1 MNKIIYLS
9 YRIGGKSGSAKSSI
23 DVLSALAL
31 LKDNVL
37 CFTPLLDYKE
47 IFNII
52 FNKNFKSVRYFIFEN
67 NSSYIHRIW
76 RLITVILLKVFKKYV
91 DLPNYDDMLLIVNT
105 NIDKSYIDYI
115 KREYNVIKAVNINRG
130 GVNFYGKKGIQN
142 QLLYLN
148 SFDYVVFLTKSLQK
162 DWTKVGF
169 SKKSFIIPNSV
180 DRGCDLNSFE
190 NNVNINRQKL
200 AYIGSIQKR
209 KGQDIALKCL
219 IENKLICLSISFYGN
234 YVASFK
240 HEFERLLEK
249 AKSIGIDAS
258 YNGYKKIHKIL
269 SLHDIVILCSRGEAM
284 PRTVLEA
291 LMYGRIVI
299 ASNTDGIKD
308 IIKHEHNGFLYDC
321 NDPSEFYELLIK
333 VTSNEYDLSKISANA
348 KKTYA
353 HNYSFQNYVSRWR
366 NSIELVLSDIDC
378 KKI

>member
-1 MNKIIYLS
+1 MKIAYLS
-9 YRIGGKSGSAKSSI
+9 YRIGGKSGSAKSSV
-23 DVLSALAL
+23 DVLNALAL
-31 LKDNVL
+31 SNNELF
-37 CFTPLLDYKE
+37 CFTPLVDYKE

-52 FNKNFKSVRYFIFEN
+52 FNKNFKSAKYFIFKN
-67 NSSYIHRIW
+67 SSSYIHSIW
-76 RLITVILLKVFKKYV
+76 SLITVILLKVFKKYI
-91 DLPNYDDMLLIVNT
+91 DFSNHDDVLLIVNT
-105 NIDKSYIDYI
+105 NIDKSYIEFI

-148 SFDYVVFLTKSLQK
+148 SFDYVAFLTKSLEN
-162 DWTKVGF
+162 DWINVGF

-180 DRGCDLNSFE
+180 DRGFDLNSVQ
-190 NNVNINRQKL
+190 NIVNINRQNL

-219 IENKLICLSISFYGN
+219 IENKLMCLSLSFYGN

-240 HEFERLLEK
+240 HEFECLLDK

-258 YNGYKKIHKIL
+258 YNGYKKIHHIL

-308 IIKHEHNGFLYDC
+308 IIEHEYNGFLYDC

-333 VTSNEYDLSKISANA
+333 VTSNEYDLNKISANA

-353 HNYSFQNYVSRWR
+353 HNYSFQNYVSRWK

-378 KKI
+378 KKV